1 MLSILVVKLLRNDST
16 KILEEAMF
24 YKFSLF
30 GLRLFFA
37 LLISSISPAQTNS
50 PVLFEDDFESY
61 TVGGQLACQDSIHW
75 NTWEGIPCDWME
87 DPLISN
93 SKAHSGS
100 KSVWIQPYNDL
111 IKTFPDYAIGK
122 YSVEFYLYIPS
133 GYTASWSQ
141 LGVFINSDSTEWGF
155 IAMFDPSGNGNIAA
169 GGWGTAQF
177 SFSYDTWMH
186 NELIVDL
193 NSDWAEYYFEGN
205 RVHSWQWTLG
215 AGGDKIPLQLSA
227 TNIMGFDFPNP
238 PDSTQWYIDDY
249 KLLRIDTTVGI
260 KDFYVLTEYILNQN
274 YPNPFNPSA
283 SIKYQIPEMSFV
295 TVKVYDVLGNEIS
308 TLVNEEKQMGR
319 YEVEFNAVN
328 LPSGV
333 YFYRLQAGDFIE
345 TKKMI
350 LMK

>member
-50 PVLFEDDFESY
+50 LVLFEDDFESY